1 MRPRI
6 RFQYQ
11 ELDLPLGTT
20 VVGRDPDCHVTL
32 DDPLVS
38 RRHAR
43 ILVGSD
49 RVVVEDLDSRN
60 GVLLNGIGI
69 LVAQTP
75 LRDGDRLHIGTQCF
89 LYCEVDEV
97 PPSMPS
103 RPTAELGLCA
113 GCRLPYPLKAPA
125 CPMCGSCERL
135 QPGHGPRPE
144 ALPERPSGVQARAT
158 PPYQVPADVM
168 LPDLPRPPV
177 GRRSRRSRW
186 KKLLGELENEHR
198 FEEQA
203 AAHARPDLG
212 GAATRQ

>member
-6 RFQYQ
+6 RFQHQ
-11 ELDLPLGTT
+11 ELDLPLGAT

-38 RRHAR
+38 RKHAR
-43 ILVGSD
+43 ILVGAD

-69 LVAQTP
+69 RRPTP

-135 QPGHGPRPE
+135 QPNPGPRPE
-144 ALPERPSGVQARAT
+144 ALQERPSGVQARAT

-168 LPDLPRPPV
+168 PPDLPRPPAETV
-177 GRRSRRSRW
+177 EEIPLE
-186 KKLLGELENEHR
+186 KLLGER
-198 FEEQA
+198 K
-203 AAHARPDLG
+203 
-212 GAATRQ
+212 